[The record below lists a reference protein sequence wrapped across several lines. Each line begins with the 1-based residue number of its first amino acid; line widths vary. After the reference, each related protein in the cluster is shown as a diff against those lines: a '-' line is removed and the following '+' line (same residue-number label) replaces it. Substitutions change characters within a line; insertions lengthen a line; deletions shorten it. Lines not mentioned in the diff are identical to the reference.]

1 MGGYFSPPP
10 PYKKGFFKMVK
21 FEDDVN
27 VNIYNLYHKR
37 MLNKR
42 TPYVY
47 VFFSNECNPYE
58 IKQIE
63 FKEIEEY
70 YDNFKER
77 IYTIETKLDK
87 AIEYADKII
96 LNQLYDE
103 TKNLTDKYNTAL
115 ILNFELYRSNT
126 KQLSFVEYFYDCD
139 NKGEY
144 QRTGMYREIKRAE
157 K

>member
-1 MGGYFSPPP
+1 
-10 PYKKGFFKMVK
+10 MVK

-42 TPYVY
+42 PRYVY
-47 VFFSNECNPYE
+47 VFFSNDANPYE
-58 IKQIE
+58 IKQIR
-63 FKEIEEY
+63 FTEIEKY
-70 YDNFKER
+70 YDNFKEQ
-77 IYTIETKLDK
+77 IYAIETKLDK

-103 TKNLTDKYNTAL
+103 TKNLTDEYNTAL
-115 ILNFELYRSNT
+115 ILDFELHYNNT
-126 KQLSFVEYFYDCD
+126 KQLSFVEYFYDYN

-144 QRTGMYREIKRAE
+144 QRTGVYKEIKRAE
-157 K
+157 